1 MQFYQYFRVCKV
13 IKRKANKP
21 QGLQRFSAWLMNKL
35 LMEKGKMSFRY
46 ITMGPNK
53 TSKPLNDS
61 SPSLSSSSNPGSMG
75 VLFLTVGSENPQL
88 CGLAMASTRRTFH
101 WKLNP
106 FSAQRPSHA
115 SHSFPQALK
124 THF

>member
-1 MQFYQYFRVCKV
+1 MAYEQTAGGK
-13 IKRKANKP
+13 KRKMP
-21 QGLQRFSAWLMNKL
+21 L
-35 LMEKGKMSFRY
+35 RY
-46 ITMGPNK
+46 ITTGPNK
-53 TSKPLNDS
+53 TPTKPLHDS

-75 VLFLTVGSENPQL
+75 VLFLTVGSQNPQL
-88 CGLAMASTRRTFH
+88 CGLAIASIRRTFH

-124 THF
+124 TGFLKQ